1 MTGNIDQALRS
12 ARASAKAG
20 RFAEAHSQ
28 LLAVLRRF
36 PANARAMRQLQEVAE
51 AASGLR
57 ARPFSEGHLRRI
69 LQIKDSQGPAAA
81 IPEMVALCLLN
92 PDHPF
97 PQNVAGALHLD
108 AGDPIGAQVHLKAAL
123 RLDPAYPDAAAN
135 LARAQEMAG
144 DADAALATLKGLV
157 TRWPSF
163 APGLAALAAA
173 YDKRHATAEAVE
185 TWRAYVAIAP
195 KDAEAHLNLGNA
207 LSNAGRPVE
216 AAAAF
221 EAAIALEPA
230 NFRAKTN
237 LGNMLLTQGRNA
249 EALVQF
255 EESIALN
262 PRRGTP
268 FFNLSRALKFTPD
281 SPHFA
286 RMQALVADASLP
298 ASERMQAEFALSKA
312 YEDIKDYD
320 RSFAHLIRANDL
332 RRAQL
337 SYSTAQDTDLFAR
350 IRARWAKDSREAL
363 PPSAERPA
371 RLPILVCGMMR
382 SGTTLTEQIISNH
395 SAVYGAGE
403 LDDLNHI
410 MDKVMSNPA
419 EPDRDTLIHI
429 RNAYLARI
437 AALPGDT
444 PFVLDKMPFN
454 FRWIGALRQALPEA
468 PILHMRRD
476 PMAVCWSIFKTFF
489 TSVDIG
495 FAYRMD
501 ELAAYYDLYADLMA
515 FWRSE
520 YPGGF
525 LDVDYAA
532 LTEDPETQIRGLL
545 DFCGLPWEDACLSPE
560 TNARAVRTASQQQV
574 RQGIYKGSTEQW
586 RRFES
591 HLGPLITHF
600 QTRAMG

>member
-144 DADAALATLKGLV
+144 DAEAALATLKGLV

-363 PPSAERPA
+363 PPSADRPA

>member
-1 MTGNIDQALRS
+1 MTGSIDQTLRS

-20 RFAEAHSQ
+20 RFAEARTQ

-36 PANARAMRQLQEVAE
+36 PANTRAMQQLQEVTE

-69 LQIKDSQGPAAA
+69 LQIKDTQGPAAA
-81 IPEMVALCLLN
+81 IPEVVALCLLN
-92 PDHPF
+92 PGHPF
-97 PQNVAGALHLD
+97 PHNVAGALHLD
-108 AGDPIGAQVHLKAAL
+108 AGDPIGAQVYLTAAL
-123 RLDPAYPDAAAN
+123 RLDPTYPDAAAN
-135 LARAQEMAG
+135 LARAQDMAG

-157 TRWPSF
+157 TRWPKF

-185 TWRAYVAIAP
+185 AWRAYVAVAP
-195 KDAEAHLNLGNA
+195 KDAEAQLNLGNA
-207 LSNAGRPVE
+207 LSTAGRPIE

-255 EESIALN
+255 EDSIALN

-268 FFNLSRALKFTPD
+268 FFNLSRALKFTAD

-286 RMQALVADASLP
+286 QMQALVTDASLP
-298 ASERMQAEFALSKA
+298 ASERMQAEYALSKA

-320 RSFAHLIRANDL
+320 RSFAHLTKANDL

-350 IRARWAKDSREAL
+350 IRTRWARDSRQAL
-363 PPSAERPA
+363 PPSPERPA

-410 MDKVMSNPA
+410 MDKVMANPA

-429 RNAYLARI
+429 RQSYLARI
-437 AALPGDT
+437 AAMPGDT

-532 LTEDPETQIRGLL
+532 LTEDPETQIRRLL
-545 DFCGLPWEDACLSPE
+545 EFCGLPWEDACLSPE